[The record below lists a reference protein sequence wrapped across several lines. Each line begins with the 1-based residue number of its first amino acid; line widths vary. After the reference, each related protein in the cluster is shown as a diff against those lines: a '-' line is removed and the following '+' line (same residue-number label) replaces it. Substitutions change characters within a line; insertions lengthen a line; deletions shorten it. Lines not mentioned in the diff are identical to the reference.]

1 MFSSSSRLTIDD
13 KGRLAIPARV
23 RAELVNTYGS
33 QIAITVGP
41 ECIEIYPA
49 QVFRKIAEAITRIPD
64 RAKRMQVIRLFVG
77 SAVECEPDA
86 QGRVLVPAMLREQ
99 KSLGTD
105 VVLVGAIDHFELWP
119 AAAWQAVTS
128 ESQATYADALA
139 ALVVP

>member
-33 QIAITVGP
+33 QIAITVG
-41 ECIEIYPA
+41 
-49 QVFRKIAEAITRIPD
+49 
-64 RAKRMQVIRLFVG
+64 LFVG